1 MHGVK
6 RLLGAFGSYWYA
18 HSSPQSDIITM
29 KPWEARSRE
38 MRQFGRQHYYC
49 GSHVNEHCWMQRQL
63 ITACII
69 TLEKVFNY
77 FLMHSVALSEPCG
90 VCSGCKMD
98 PGREP
103 AKLWFHC
110 LMAIVL
116 AVQMAFLDRGD
127 ALRTAIAEVTPLL
140 FKVVDFSC

>member
-1 MHGVK
+1 
-6 RLLGAFGSYWYA
+6 
-18 HSSPQSDIITM
+18 
-29 KPWEARSRE
+29 
-38 MRQFGRQHYYC
+38 
-49 GSHVNEHCWMQRQL
+49 
-63 ITACII
+63 
-69 TLEKVFNY
+69 
-77 FLMHSVALSEPCG
+77 
-90 VCSGCKMD
+90 MD

-116 AVQMAFLDRGD
+116 AVQMEFLDRGD